1 MSLEP
6 VVAVAKVGSTLRAIA
21 AASVIVIVMSL
32 LIAIQ
37 QIRVVT
43 LQGAVTVESKAK
55 QEAVD
60 ANNASQATITTLKAE
75 AERNAAYTADLNKR
89 IKASEEKAKKA
100 RKDFDDLKRNS
111 KPVRDWAAQPL
122 PDGLRGK
129 AAGGNKDNSHKAGSP

>member
-1 MSLEP
+1 M
-6 VVAVAKVGSTLRAIA
+6 RAIA
-21 AASVIVIVMSL
+21 VAIVIVIVMSL

-37 QIRVVT
+37 QIRVVK
-43 LQGAVTVESKAK
+43 LQGAVSVEANAK

-60 ANNASQATITTLKAE
+60 ANKDSQATITTLRAE
-75 AERNAAYTADLNKR
+75 AERNAKYAADLNKR
-89 IKASEEKAKKA
+89 IKASEDKAKKA
-100 RKDFDDLKRNS
+100 KKDFDDLKRNS

>member
-6 VVAVAKVGSTLRAIA
+6 VVSVAKAGSTLRAIA
-21 AASVIVIVMSL
+21 AAIVIVIVMGL

-43 LQGAVTVESKAK
+43 LQGAVTVERDAK
-55 QEAVD
+55 QVAVE
-60 ANNASQATITTLKAE
+60 ANNASQATITTLRAE
-75 AERNAAYTADLNKR
+75 AERNANYAADLSKR
-89 IKASEEKAKKA
+89 IKASEDKAKKA
-100 RKDFDDLKRNS
+100 KKDFDDLKRNS

-129 AAGGNKDNSHKAGSP
+129 AASGNKDNSHKAGSP